1 MGTRIGAFKTKNCQ
15 LVIWKND
22 KGISFTF
29 GKHYKDKQTGEWKK
43 TETIYSDELLQLA
56 DMFRRAGLWASKQE
70 NLEEPLPENT
80 SQLRDVVSGIVSK
93 LSEVK

>member
-29 GKHYKDKQTGEWKK
+29 GKHYKNKQTGEWKK
-43 TETIYSDELLQLA
+43 TETIYSDELVFLA
-56 DMFRRAGLWASKQE
+56 DMFQRAADWASKQE
-70 NLEEPLPENT
+70 RHEQQLPENT
-80 SQLRDVVSGIVSK
+80 AQVRNVVTGIVNK